1 MRLKKEIC
9 EGRPLEAGYLGIK
22 VGQVTLSRLELEQM
36 TPGSSLSL
44 RS

>member
-1 MRLKKEIC
+1 MRLKEEIC
-9 EGRPLEAGYLGIK
+9 EGRLLEAGYLGIK
-22 VGQVTLSRLELEQM
+22 VGQVILSRLELEQI